1 MTYPACFRKKVLVYK
16 SKHNLS
22 IRATAKHFKIGINS
36 LVRWQTQPEP
46 AKTKSRP
53 SIKIPE
59 EALREDVEDYPDD
72 FLYERAKRFG
82 VSAVGIH
89 LALNRL
95 NLSRKKNTKASK
107 RQ

>member
-1 MTYPACFRKKVLVYK
+1 MTYPACFRKKVLAYK
-16 SKHNLS
+16 GKHNLS

-36 LVRWQTQPEP
+36 VVRWQTQPEP

-59 EALREDVEDYPDD
+59 DALRKDVEQYPDD
-72 FLYERAKRFG
+72 FLYERAERFG
-82 VSAVGIH
+82 VTAVGIH
-89 LALNRL
+89 LALKRL
-95 NLSRKKNTKASK
+95 KLSRKKNTKTSK